1 MQRILFY
8 LLCCLPGFLH
18 AQLKW
23 SGSWITN
30 TTDTTITKAPFFRKV
45 FHTAKPLQSAV
56 VYVSGVGYHVLYVN
70 GKPVTDA
77 VLEQGYTRY
86 DKRLLYNTYDI
97 TSLWANGDNV
107 VAAEL
112 GNGWY
117 NVQSHAVWEFHKA
130 PWRNTPRMLIN
141 ILLTYKDGSTETL
154 VTDRSWK
161 CATGPSQ
168 YNNLYTGEIYDAR
181 AELPGW
187 NKPGYNDASWQTA
200 LETNSPGGILVPQE
214 MPSIKIIRRIKPVS
228 VKQVDKGEYLF
239 DMGQNFAGVV
249 TLKVKGAAGTK
260 VTLSYR
266 EVLKNGK
273 IDLAHNTEHMR
284 SWPGELPFQTDVY
297 ILKGNGVETFTPQFT
312 YHGFQ
317 YVSVKT
323 DGNIKLDKAS
333 LEGLFYST
341 DFKEAGHF
349 TSSDPMINKLYEA
362 ARQSY
367 RSNFLSIPTDCPQ
380 REKNGWTAD
389 AHISAE
395 IGLWNYKSAPGY
407 RKWLDDIRDAQTA
420 DGSIPG
426 IVPSN
431 GWGYDRKDFT
441 FGPAWG
447 SALPVI
453 TWYLYLYEGDTAAVR
468 ENYDAIKKYTDLLT
482 NTSEHYIFKMGLG
495 DWMSLVETPVPFTS
509 TACYYTDAVLVSK
522 MARILGKDA
531 DAATYAALAE
541 KISAAF
547 NREYYNTQT
556 MQYNVTTATA
566 LSTTVYHQLV
576 PAPALTRTV
585 DQLAQKIKDNHY
597 HADFGVL
604 GTKYVLPSLSDNG
617 HVELAMK
624 MLTDTGYAG
633 WAHWIANGATS
644 LFEDWPGELSHN
656 HIFFGDYCAWF
667 YKTLAGIRPDEAAP
681 GFKHFFIQPSFVSQL
696 TFAKADYECRYGKI
710 VSSWKRVGKQVIL
723 EVEVPA
729 HTTATLRLPG
739 REDKTLQA
747 GKHKLTI

>member
-1 MQRILFY
+1 M
-8 LLCCLPGFLH
+8 LCCLPGFLS
-18 AQLKW
+18 AQVNW

-30 TTDTTITKAPFFRKV
+30 TTDTTLTKAPFFRKV
-45 FHTAKPLQSAV
+45 FRAGKPLQSAV
-56 VYVSGVGYHVLYVN
+56 AHISGVGYYVAYVN
-70 GKPVTDA
+70 GKPITDA

-86 DKRLLYNTYDI
+86 DRRLLYKTYDI
-97 TSLWANGDNV
+97 TSLLAGGNNV
-107 VAAEL
+107 MAVEL
-112 GNGWY
+112 GNSWY
-117 NVQSHAVWEFHKA
+117 NVYSHAVWEFHKA

-141 ILLTYKDGSTETL
+141 IELTYKDGSKETI

-161 CATGPSQ
+161 YATGPSQ

-181 AELPGW
+181 EELPGW
-187 NKPGYNDASWQTA
+187 NTLAYNDASWQPV
-200 LETNSPGGILVPQE
+200 LETNSPGGKLVPQE
-214 MPSIKIIRRIKPVS
+214 MPSIKVIKRIKPVS
-228 VKQVDKGEYLF
+228 IKKVANDEYLV

-249 TLKVKGAAGTK
+249 TMKIKGAAGTK
-260 VTLSYR
+260 ATLSYR
-266 EVLKNGK
+266 EVLKDGK

-297 ILKGNGVETFTPQFT
+297 ILKGEGTETFTPQFT

-323 DGNIKLDKAS
+323 TADLKS

-341 DFKEAGHF
+341 DFEEAGHF
-349 TSSDPMINKLYEA
+349 SSSDPMINKLYEA

-395 IGLWNYKSAPGY
+395 IGLWNYKSASGY
-407 RKWLDDIRDAQTA
+407 RKWLNDIRDAQAA

-447 SALPVI
+447 SALPII
-453 TWYLYLYEGDTAAVR
+453 TWYLYLYEGDTAVVK
-468 ENYDAIKKYTDLLT
+468 ENYAAIKKYTDLLT
-482 NTSEHYIFKMGLG
+482 SEAPGYIFKMGLG

-522 MARILGKDA
+522 MAHVLGNEA
-531 DAATYAALAE
+531 DAVAYRALAE
-541 KISAAF
+541 KIKAAF
-547 NREYYNTQT
+547 NKEFYRPDSLKYSS
-556 MQYNVTTATA
+556 TTATA

-576 PAPALTRTV
+576 PDDLKKRTV
-585 DQLAQKIKDNHY
+585 SQLATDLIAKNY

-604 GTKYVLPSLSDNG
+604 GTKYVLPTLSENG
-617 HVELAMK
+617 YADVAMR

-633 WAHWIANGATS
+633 WAHWIANGATT

-667 YKTLAGIRPDEAAP
+667 YKTLAGIRPDEQAP
-681 GFKHFFIQPSFVSQL
+681 GFKHFFIQPSFVSAL
-696 TFAKADYECRYGKI
+696 TFAGADYQCRYGKI
-710 VSSWKRVGKQVIL
+710 VSRWKRRGDEIIL
-723 EVEVPA
+723 TVEVPA
-729 HTTATLRLPG
+729 NTTATVILPSSKV
-739 REDKTLQA
+739 ELQP
-747 GKHKLTI
+747 GKHNLTVSKL

>member
-1 MQRILFY
+1 LQRILFC
-8 LLCCLPGFLH
+8 LLCCLPGFLY
-18 AQLKW
+18 AQVNW

-45 FHTAKPLQSAV
+45 FHTGKPLQSAV
-56 VYVSGVGYHVLYVN
+56 AYVSGVGYHVLYVN

-97 TSLWANGDNV
+97 TALLTSGDNL

-141 ILLTYKDGSTETL
+141 ILLTYKDGSKDTI

-161 CATGPSQ
+161 CTTGPSQ

-214 MPSIKIIRRIKPVS
+214 MPSIKIIRHIKPVS

-266 EVLKNGK
+266 EVLKDGK

-297 ILKGNGVETFTPQFT
+297 ILKGSGLETFTPQFT

-323 DGNIKLDKAS
+323 DGDLKLDKTS

-407 RKWLDDIRDAQTA
+407 RKWLNDIRDAQTA
-420 DGSIPG
+420 DGAIPG

-447 SALPVI
+447 SALPII

-482 NTSEHYIFKMGLG
+482 NTSENHIFKMGLG

-522 MARILGKDA
+522 MARVLGKGSDA
-531 DAATYAALAE
+531 VAYAALAE

-547 NREYYNTQT
+547 SKEYYNVQT
-556 MQYNVTTATA
+556 MQYKVTTATA
-566 LSTTVYHQLV
+566 LSTTIYHGLV
-576 PAPALTRTV
+576 PMPALTKTV
-585 DQLAQKIKDNHY
+585 DQLAQKIIDNHY

-644 LFEDWPGELSHN
+644 LYEDWPGELSHN

-696 TFAKADYECRYGKI
+696 TFAKADYACRYGKI

-729 HTTATLRLPG
+729 NTTATLKLPN
-739 REDKTLQA
+739 REDKILQP